1 MAASPRVSPRVNFRA
16 IALVL
21 VGVIVMLML
30 AVPLRSL
37 IQERREIKILEQQV
51 ASKQLIIDDLNNRK
65 ARLADPAYIQALA
78 RERLNYVFPG
88 EIGFVV
94 LDEETN
100 TAITSVPGALV
111 PNNDAAWYT
120 KLWTS
125 TKLADQPALEND
137 PLVVPS
143 DDMPQ

>member
-1 MAASPRVSPRVNFRA
+1 VPTPVKISPRVNIRV

-21 VGVIVMLML
+21 AGVFVMLTL
-30 AVPLRSL
+30 AVPLRAL
-37 IQERREIKILEQQV
+37 IQERREIKDLEQQV
-51 ASKQLIIDDLNNRK
+51 VAKQLVIDDLTNRQ
-65 ARLADPAYIQALA
+65 ARLADPAYLQALA

-88 EIGFVV
+88 EIGFVI

-100 TAITSVPGALV
+100 TAITSVSGALV

-125 TKLADQPALEND
+125 TRLADQPPVADD

-143 DDMPQ
+143 DDLPQ